1 MGSYTDRGPLCAYVT
16 AVSITL
22 LCASSA
28 ASERNPWFDALRPGI
43 VRAAEAGQKL
53 SVSNEDGDAA
63 RAVVSA
69 DAKDVKMSGPG
80 DGVETIPWSDLPAAQ
95 LAQLG
100 EQCLSQLDLA
110 GKAALV
116 SAYTLAQRHEEAR
129 KLFTSVDG
137 ELNRLRS
144 DVEIARGI
152 VYYSIPKSERGRHF
166 PWVVEK
172 PWQEAFDAKG
182 GYLAYVKAFAETL
195 MAAGRDQYGKV
206 HSPMFCSMLNL
217 VTHRMPMWEEIRRA
231 PGVRD
236 SDRALCGGNL
246 YHDGLTLR
254 ALYRL
259 TELTSDERYQQ
270 AADAYM
276 QYFMEHC
283 PDPLT
288 GLFAWGEHAYWDFVL
303 DMRGSR
309 HNNQC
314 HEMLLWTPLYP
325 ELWPLNEKAVR
336 DEVEGIYKY
345 HFFEWKDGDPLKK
358 ASMLFNRHARLGR
371 AVSAQ
376 FPKEPGRKWA
386 TGWMAHT
393 GAYCYAFMFLYT
405 KTGEERYLDWAKQMA
420 HIFWSFRDPKTGI
433 VTGGVIGRDENGKI
447 QAYPSGFGA
456 QPHVAWWL
464 MRAYALA
471 PKPELRL
478 FLDRG
483 VAYLEAY
490 AKHRPPGE
498 KAFGKVR
505 YGGGRNEFVMPQA
518 ALCAFRLTDDVKYL
532 RLAESYAKPIMLGP
546 QDMLKPDL
554 QLGGITA
561 ECFGRGIE
569 VLCGVYEG
577 SDDKTYLDAAQR
589 LADFAC
595 QHLFYNGL
603 FRGAI
608 GYDVYE
614 GIYGVGDLVYALEHL
629 HVLVTK
635 HEKAGE
641 MEWVW

>member
-1 MGSYTDRGPLCAYVT
+1 MIPYTYRRCRCART
-16 AVSITL
+16 TCISIIL
-22 LCASSA
+22 LCASLL
-28 ASERNPWFDALRPGI
+28 ASEQTQWLEALHRGI
-43 VRAAEAGQKL
+43 ARATEAGQKL
-53 SVSNEDGDAA
+53 SVATDDGDAS
-63 RAVVSA
+63 RAVVAA
-69 DAKDVKMSGPG
+69 DAKGVKMRGPA
-80 DGVETIPWSDLPAAQ
+80 DAIEAIAWCDLPVTQ

-100 EQCLSQLDLA
+100 EQCLSRLDLA

-116 SAYTLAQRHEEAR
+116 SAFTLARRHEDAR
-129 KLFTSVDG
+129 KLFSAVEH
-137 ELNRLRS
+137 ELNRLAS

-152 VYYSIPKSERGRHF
+152 VYHTIPKGERGRHF
-166 PWVVEK
+166 PWAVER
-172 PWQEAFDAKG
+172 PWQMAFDEED

-195 MAAGRDQYGKV
+195 LAAGQDRYGKV
-206 HSPMFCSMLNL
+206 QSPMFCSMLDL
-217 VTHRMPMWEEIRRA
+217 VTHRMPMWEEIRQA
-231 PGVRD
+231 PGVRE

-246 YHDGLTLR
+246 YHDVLTLR

-259 TELTSDERYQQ
+259 TELTSDERYRQ
-270 AADAYM
+270 AADAYL

-336 DEVEGIYKY
+336 NEIEGIYKY
-345 HFFEWKDGDPLKK
+345 HFFEWKDRDPLKK

-376 FPKEPGRKWA
+376 FAKEPGRKWA

-420 HIFWSFRDPKTGI
+420 GIFWPFRDPKTGI

-447 QAYPSGFGA
+447 QAYPGGFGA

-464 MRAYALA
+464 LRAYALA

-490 AKHRPPGE
+490 AKYRPPGE

-505 YGGGRNEFVMPQA
+505 YGSGRNEFVMPQA
-518 ALCAFRLTDDVKYL
+518 ALCAYRLTGEGKYL

-546 QDMLKPDL
+546 QDVLAPDL

-569 VLCGVYEG
+569 VLCGVYKG
-577 SDDKTYLDAAQR
+577 TRDKAYLGAARQ

-595 QHLFYNGL
+595 KHLFYNGL

-608 GYDVYE
+608 GYDLYE

-629 HVLVTK
+629 HVLVAK
-635 HEKAGE
+635 HEEAKA
-641 MEWVW
+641 MAWVW